1 MQVLL
6 RNPSSG
12 VTVLTPNPEK
22 PESYIRFEGTGDK
35 MGGDMQYVARA
46 TAELPATIKAVQRG
60 LLVAEGLGS
69 DDELAGLLVA
79 RREAESQSP
88 QALTVEELV
97 WDEKGE
103 STSTALT
110 VVIEPLQKY

>member
-22 PESYIRFEGTGDK
+22 PESYIRFEGAGDE
-35 MGGDMQYVARA
+35 MGGDSQYVARA

-60 LLVAEGLGS
+60 LLVAEGLAPE
-69 DDELAGLLVA
+69 DELSGLLRA
-79 RREAESQSP
+79 RRAAESVAP
-88 QALTVEELV
+88 KALTVEELV